1 MEPSPCSCRNRKWNF
16 TRPVANVGTDF
27 PSKWPIFWLYIGRR
41 EAQWKCCLMSLQSRD
56 TNRIIHYWAQFNI
69 VSIVREVTSYLFNRR
84 KRNEKCWRNNHRHG
98 FYSCWEHLMLPV
110 IVRCLVRHISINQ
123 FDDDDDQDDDDVENA
138 CITKVYKL
146 TEISLYS
153 FCEVLKHKE
162 HYCGL
167 TIHSTTRLNPL
178 NMVTLRQLFVHLN
191 GRNRFWLR
199 RKLRATK
206 PL

>member
-1 MEPSPCSCRNRKWNF
+1 
-16 TRPVANVGTDF
+16 
-27 PSKWPIFWLYIGRR
+27 
-41 EAQWKCCLMSLQSRD
+41 
-56 TNRIIHYWAQFNI
+56 
-69 VSIVREVTSYLFNRR
+69 
-84 KRNEKCWRNNHRHG
+84 
-98 FYSCWEHLMLPV
+98 MLPV

-138 CITKVYKL
+138 CVTKVYKL

-153 FCEVLKHKE
+153 FCEVLKYKE